1 MSKGSEAADSVL
13 RRRVLYVEDDAFL
26 AALVEATLADAGF
39 ELEWFACA
47 ELALAAA
54 ARERFDL
61 YLLDLKLPRM
71 AGDELSRR
79 LQELTPGVPT
89 VFVSGDEESL
99 GRLRSPSVVRKPFYE
114 NELLDAVAAALTGG
128 PAATPA

>member
-1 MSKGSEAADSVL
+1 MGEGSEAEGVE
-13 RRRVLYVEDDAFL
+13 RRRILYVEDDAFL

-39 ELEWFACA
+39 DLEWFSCA

-54 ARERFDL
+54 ANEQFDL

-71 AGDELSRR
+71 PGDELARR
-79 LQELTPGVPT
+79 LRALTPGVPI
-89 VFVSGDEESL
+89 VFVSGDEALL
-99 GRLRSPSVVRKPFYE
+99 GTLVSRSVVRKPFYE
-114 NELLDAVAAALTGG
+114 NELLEAVAAALDGR